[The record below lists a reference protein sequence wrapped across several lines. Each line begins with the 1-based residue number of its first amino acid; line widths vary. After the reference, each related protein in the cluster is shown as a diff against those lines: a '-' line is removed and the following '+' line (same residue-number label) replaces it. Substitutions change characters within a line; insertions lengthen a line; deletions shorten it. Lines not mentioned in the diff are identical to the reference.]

1 MVFSDTIF
9 LFFFLPA
16 VLLCTQ
22 LSPRRWRNAVLLCFS
37 LLFYAWGEPVYVFLM
52 LAVIALNYLA
62 GLALARFP
70 AAEKP
75 RERRTV
81 LVLAVAANLAV
92 LGYCKYSGF
101 FLETFNALTG
111 SVLAAPRIVL
121 PIGISFYTFQSMS
134 YVIDVYRGQVE
145 PQRSPLL
152 FGTYVSLFPQLI
164 AGPIVRY
171 RDIERQL
178 ADRETGTD
186 SFAEGVLRFVYGLAK
201 KVLLANQMGLLA
213 DRMLLAETGTLSAW
227 AGMAAYTLQI
237 YFDFAGYSDMAIGLG
252 RMLGCTF
259 RENFNYPYVSRS
271 VTEFWRRWHMSL
283 SSWFREYVYIPLGG
297 NRRGLKRQCLN
308 LLIVWCLTGLWHGA
322 SMNFVLWGL
331 YYAGLLILEKLF
343 FGKLLT
349 RLPGV
354 LQHLVTLLIVAFG
367 WGIFYFTDMG
377 LWRAFVGRLFS
388 LRADSAEAPR
398 FLLAYLPIALVACA
412 AAGELPKRLL
422 EKLRGGRLAALE
434 LPLQAVLFVLCTAA
448 LVSQSYNPFIY
459 FRF

>member
-16 VLLCTQ
+16 VLLCLK
-22 LSPRRWRNAVLLCFS
+22 LSPRRRRNAVLLCFS

-52 LAVIALNYLA
+52 LAVIAVNYLA

-75 RERRTV
+75 RGRKTV

-92 LGYCKYSGF
+92 LGYFKYAGF
-101 FLETFNALTG
+101 FAECFNTLTG
-111 SVLAAPRIVL
+111 SALAVPRIVL

-178 ADRETGTD
+178 ADRETSTD

-213 DRMLLAETGTLSAW
+213 DRMLLSETGTLSAW

-237 YFDFAGYSDMAIGLG
+237 YFDFSGYSDMAIVLG
-252 RMLGCTF
+252 RMLGFTF
-259 RENFNYPYVSRS
+259 KENFNYPYVSRS
-271 VTEFWRRWHMSL
+271 VTEFWQRWHMSL
-283 SSWFREYVYIPLGG
+283 SSWFKEYVYIPLGG
-297 NRRGLKRQCLN
+297 NRRGPARQCLN

-331 YYAGLLILEKLF
+331 YYALLLILEKLL
-343 FGKLLT
+343 FGRLLA
-349 RLPGV
+349 RLPGI

-377 LWRAFVGRLFS
+377 LWGAFVGRLFS
-388 LRADSAEAPR
+388 LRADSAEALR
-398 FLLAYLPIALVACA
+398 FLRAYLPIGLVACA
-412 AAGELPKRLL
+412 TATELPKRLL
-422 EKLRGGRLAALE
+422 EKLRGGLLAPLE